1 MCHCYLFMAG
11 VKLAVMAFLL
21 KQALDYI
28 TLHLKEG
35 FIQSD
40 LQ

>member
-1 MCHCYLFMAG
+1 MLLHNIE
-11 VKLAVMAFLL
+11 AVPLL
-21 KQALDYI
+21 NKISLDYI
-28 TLHLKEG
+28 TLHLSDA